1 MIIKYGG
8 DNLILMKKTLVLVV
22 DRDDDF
28 GVKGGVESPVIGIE
42 ACSIAATALG
52 VADPEDS
59 DVNALYAAMNI
70 YKDLHSDRN
79 NDVEVAL
86 ICGNQKVG
94 YRSDSAIVEELED
107 VLERTSPDRVILV
120 GDGAE
125 DEYVYPIVSSRIRI
139 DSVRKVYVKQAPGIE
154 GTVYILSKMLSD
166 TDKRK
171 RFLAPIGWII
181 LLISL
186 VYLVPHLM
194 EIMAGNE
201 SMAVGT
207 TPAVVCIIGFCFL
220 LYAYNTQ
227 DWLSKWNKKWK
238 DRLKSGSMSV
248 AFAFIAIIC
257 IVAGV
262 IYGFFSLDQVYM
274 TRISQQAVWFV
285 YSSLWFF
292 VFGIMIY
299 VIGDLLDDFLNSNT
313 LKMSSL
319 TSCVSLAA
327 LGLIAMGSLDIMLR
341 YLDMPMVSA
350 TTCAI
355 EIGFGLLLTFL
366 TSLTQRHMK
375 IEYRKNSS
383 GTDEDAI
390 Q

>member
-1 MIIKYGG
+1 
-8 DNLILMKKTLVLVV
+8 MKKTLVLVV

-201 SMAVGT
+201 SMAVST

-262 IYGFFSLDQVYM
+262 IYGFLSLDQVYM

>member
-1 MIIKYGG
+1 M
-8 DNLILMKKTLVLVV
+8 MKKTLVLVV

-28 GVKGGVESPVIGIE
+28 GVKGGVDSPVIGIE

-154 GTVYILSKMLSD
+154 GTIYILSKMLSD

-201 SMAVGT
+201 SMAVST

-262 IYGFFSLDQVYM
+262 IYGFLSLDQVYM

>member
-28 GVKGGVESPVIGIE
+28 GVKGGVDSPVIGIE

-154 GTVYILSKMLSD
+154 GTIYILSKMLSD

-201 SMAVGT
+201 SMAVST

-262 IYGFFSLDQVYM
+262 IYGFLSLDQVYM

>member
-154 GTVYILSKMLSD
+154 GTIYILSKMLSD

-201 SMAVGT
+201 SMAVST

-262 IYGFFSLDQVYM
+262 IYGFLSLDQVYM

>member
-1 MIIKYGG
+1 
-8 DNLILMKKTLVLVV
+8 MKKTLVLVV

-154 GTVYILSKMLSD
+154 GTIYILSKMLSD

-201 SMAVGT
+201 SMAVST

-262 IYGFFSLDQVYM
+262 IYGFLSLDQVYM

>member
-201 SMAVGT
+201 SMAVST

-262 IYGFFSLDQVYM
+262 IYGFLSLDQVYM

>member
-262 IYGFFSLDQVYM
+262 IYGFLSLDQVYM